1 MLKNDIGFLEEYKK
15 ETETLKHGRSKNNC
29 KDMTSQQHLPL
40 GRPEDT
46 YRRKAKQW
54 RFLVGLESSYLID
67 SIIKLTGNNCD
78 STTKQ
83 LPTKY

>member
-29 KDMTSQQHLPL
+29 KDMTSHQHLPL

-46 YRRKAKQW
+46 YRRK
-54 RFLVGLESSYLID
+54 E
-67 SIIKLTGNNCD
+67 N
-78 STTKQ
+78 
-83 LPTKY
+83 